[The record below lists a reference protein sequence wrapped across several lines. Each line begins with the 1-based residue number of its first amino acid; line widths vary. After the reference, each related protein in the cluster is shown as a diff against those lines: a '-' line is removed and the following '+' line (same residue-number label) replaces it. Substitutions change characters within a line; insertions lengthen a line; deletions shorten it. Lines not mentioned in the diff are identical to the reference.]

1 MPQAPERP
9 GGGCGRPPP
18 RLDRR
23 LRLSPASADAAATR
37 AWAAALLAH
46 STSAAAV
53 TAGLV
58 TFLALPALSPLF
70 GPDLVR
76 ASSYSVAFCSC
87 IGIVRVSSAAA
98 RPLSAPHSPA
108 RPSVSFPPL
117 LQPSYRINYMDAQ
130 HGPDPMLSYYGANSG
145 RLQETKARMDPTGYF
160 SAHPLAIPL
169 AAGPLPPVPAP
180 DGGIPPAIGPAALP
194 PAPVPAPAP
203 APSSSGAMLRG
214 ALLSAALALLAAA
227 LLH

>member
-1 MPQAPERP
+1 VAAIPSNATGYSHRGAICSIQYGVEWQDPK
-9 GGGCGRPPP
+9 
-18 RLDRR
+18 DT
-23 LRLSPASADAAATR
+23 SPILALLNQMQ
-37 AWAAALLAH
+37 AALDP
-46 STSAAAV
+46 
-53 TAGLV
+53 
-58 TFLALPALSPLF
+58 FF

-87 IGIVRVSSAAA
+87 IGIVRVSYAAA

-108 RPSVSFPPL
+108 CPSVSFPPL
-117 LQPSYRINYMDAQ
+117 LQPSYINYMDAQ

-145 RLQETKARMDPTGYF
+145 RLQEMKARMDPTGYF

-203 APSSSGAMLRG
+203 APSSSGAMLQG